1 MANISVTQDLI
12 KVKKGNIL
20 YENNFDSG
28 IVKEIIDFS
37 NELVSSLV
45 KLEFD
50 WKNNDNLLVFNVV
63 SKLVKFVRNFKKLNF
78 DEKKNLANQI
88 LKKVFE
94 KIIKKRELD
103 DTVSKLLLDGLDVV
117 IEPSIEFWII
127 NINFFTQMF
136 DSYCIINVK
145 ILSYTSII

>member
-28 IVKEIIDFS
+28 IVKEIIDLS

-78 DEKKNLANQI
+78 DEKKNLANQV

-117 IEPSIEFWII
+117 IEPSIDLALQTVENRIELK
-127 NINFFTQMF
+127 
-136 DSYCIINVK
+136 DKVVK
-145 ILSYTSII
+145 NCLKICK